1 MMKTPITVLQELMVK
16 FSQSPEYECVAQSG
30 PQHLAVFEY
39 RCSARGHVVSAT
51 ARSKKEA
58 KQEAARLMLAR
69 LAAAGL
75 NVPAPY
81 AAPCPPCP
89 PAVGDGDAVAAGSGS
104 RSYKALLKELCQ
116 EYNLP
121 GPEYT
126 LEGDTG
132 PAHAR
137 RFTARGAVGAH
148 ARIASATTK
157 KAAQQL
163 AAQQL
168 YQYLRENLARLTEDF
183 VEEDALARA
192 HERAMERYVEA
203 RADAP
208 HRPDLAQRVA
218 DYHLGLLLHLEE
230 EQVNLGAD
238 ALEAASPDAEPETA
252 LQAVAGALGLRVEW
266 HSLPAEGGSL
276 TLVRLAPSSPPLVF
290 CARTREAAAAEALA
304 YLRLTMK
311 FRDQK

>member
-16 FSQSPEYECVAQSG
+16 FSESPEYECVAQSG

-39 RCSARGHVVSAT
+39 RCAARGHVVSAT

-81 AAPCPPCP
+81 TAPCAPCPPV
-89 PAVGDGDAVAAGSGS
+89 AGDGDAVAAGGGA

-116 EYNLP
+116 EYKLP

-148 ARIASATTK
+148 QRVASATTK

-183 VEEDALARA
+183 VEEEALARA

-218 DYHLGLLLHLEE
+218 DYHLEE
-230 EQVNLGAD
+230 EKVNLGAD

-252 LQAVAGALGLRVEW
+252 LQAVAGALGLRAEW

>member
-16 FSQSPEYECVAQSG
+16 FSQSPEYECIAQSG

-148 ARIASATTK
+148 ARVASATTK

-168 YQYLRENLARLTEDF
+168 YHYLRENLARLTEDF

-218 DYHLGLLLHLEE
+218 DYHLGRL
-230 EQVNLGAD
+230 AD
-238 ALEAASPDAEPETA
+238 AGA
-252 LQAVAGALGLRVEW
+252 AGAV
-266 HSLPAEGGSL
+266 
-276 TLVRLAPSSPPLVF
+276 V
-290 CARTREAAAAEALA
+290 AAAGVLRAHKGSSGGRGARLSAPYHEIQGSEVNE
-304 YLRLTMK
+304 YLYDACLISIQTYSIGSVIHDDARI
-311 FRDQK
+311 

>member
-16 FSQSPEYECVAQSG
+16 FSQSPNYECVAQSG

-39 RCSARGHVVSAT
+39 RCAARGHVVSAK

-75 NVPAPY
+75 DVPAPY
-81 AAPCPPCP
+81 AAPCSPCP
-89 PAVGDGDAVAAGSGS
+89 PVVGDGDAVAAGCGAK
-104 RSYKALLKELCQ
+104 SYKALLKELCQ

-137 RFTARGAVGAH
+137 CFTARGAVGAH

-203 RADAP
+203 RANAP

-218 DYHLGLLLHLEE
+218 DYHLEE

-238 ALEAASPDAEPETA
+238 ALEAASPHAEPETE
-252 LQAVAGALGLRVEW
+252 LQVVAGALGLRDEW
-266 HSLPAEGGSL
+266 HSLPAEGGPL
-276 TLVRLAPSSPPLVF
+276 TLVRLVPTSPPLVF
-290 CARTREAAAAEALA
+290 CARTREGAAAEAVS

-311 FRDQK
+311 FRGQK

>member
-16 FSQSPEYECVAQSG
+16 FSESPEYECVAQSG

-39 RCSARGHVVSAT
+39 RCAARGHVVSAT

-58 KQEAARLMLAR
+58 KQEVARLMLAR

-75 NVPAPY
+75 SVPPPY
-81 AAPCPPCP
+81 AAPAAAAPLACDEPSAG
-89 PAVGDGDAVAAGSGS
+89 AVGTGS

-137 RFTARGAVGAH
+137 RFTARCAVGAH

-208 HRPDLAQRVA
+208 HRPDLGQCVA
-218 DYHLGLLLHLEE
+218 DYHLEE
-230 EQVNLGAD
+230 EQVSLGAD

-266 HSLPAEGGSL
+266 HSLPAEGGAL

-290 CARTREAAAAEALA
+290 CARTRDAAAAEALT

-311 FRDQK
+311 FKGQK

>member
-16 FSQSPEYECVAQSG
+16 FSEAPEYECVAQSG

-39 RCSARGHVVSAT
+39 RCVARGHVVSAT

-75 NVPAPY
+75 SVPAPY
-81 AAPCPPCP
+81 AVPCPPCP
-89 PAVGDGDAVAAGSGS
+89 PVVGDGDAVAAGSGA

-137 RFTARGAVGAH
+137 CFTARGAVGAH
-148 ARIASATTK
+148 ARLASATTK

-168 YQYLRENLARLTEDF
+168 YHYLRENLARLTEDF

-208 HRPDLAQRVA
+208 PRPDLAQRVA
-218 DYHLGLLLHLEE
+218 DYHLEE
-230 EQVNLGAD
+230 ELVELGGD
-238 ALEAASPDAEPETA
+238 ALRAAAPDAQPEAALRAA
-252 LQAVAGALGLRVEW
+252 AAALGLRLEW
-266 HSLPAEGGSL
+266 HALPAEGGEL
-276 TLVRLAPSSPPLVF
+276 TLARLAPSSPPLVF
-290 CARTREAAAAEALA
+290 CARSREAAAAEALA

-311 FRDQK
+311 FRDQKLT